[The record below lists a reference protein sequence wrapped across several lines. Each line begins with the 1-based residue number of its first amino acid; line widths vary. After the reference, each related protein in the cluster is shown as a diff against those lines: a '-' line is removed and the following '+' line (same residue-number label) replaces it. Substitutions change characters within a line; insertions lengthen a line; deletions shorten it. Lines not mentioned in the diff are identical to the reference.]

1 MIKIMFLLFN
11 LVYSNLIELT
21 TNNSVILRGPVNSI
35 SVSKWIYNIN
45 KIKTDDIYIYIKSPG
60 GSVTSGNLFIE
71 QIKSLSESG
80 KNIHCIAEF
89 AASMAFII
97 LQSCPNRYGLFS
109 SILMQHQISFG
120 ISGNLQNVNNYISH
134 INDISYELNIMQ
146 SQRLGLSLFEFNNKV
161 VNDWWLTGTKALK
174 FKAIDKIISVKCSLE
189 LIEKKDKI
197 PITEG
202 LYYII
207 LQFSMCPLIE
217 EPINNDE
224 IVIKIDNYIKDLSIK
239 KLLDKK
245 YLTQF

>member
-1 MIKIMFLLFN
+1 MFLLFN

-120 ISGNLQNVNNYISH
+120 ISGNLQNVNKEYQSDQFTFYGEYYFLGGWFSIIFIFLTAFFFQRQIQYAENYSKLTSKIYKGIVLYFFWIFIDSFGIDWLIQTLITIYLTYWFFKKFIISKE
-134 INDISYELNIMQ
+134 IV
-146 SQRLGLSLFEFNNKV
+146 LSL
-161 VNDWWLTGTKALK
+161 
-174 FKAIDKIISVKCSLE
+174 
-189 LIEKKDKI
+189 KK
-197 PITEG
+197 
-202 LYYII
+202 
-207 LQFSMCPLIE
+207 
-217 EPINNDE
+217 
-224 IVIKIDNYIKDLSIK
+224 
-239 KLLDKK
+239 
-245 YLTQF
+245 